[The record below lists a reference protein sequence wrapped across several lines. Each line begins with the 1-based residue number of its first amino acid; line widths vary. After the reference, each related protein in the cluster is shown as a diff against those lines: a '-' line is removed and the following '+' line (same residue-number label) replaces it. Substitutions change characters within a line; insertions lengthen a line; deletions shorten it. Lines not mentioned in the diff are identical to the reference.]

1 MGNRRTAVVLAA
13 ASFAL
18 ASTTRDSNFSGDT
31 YANGNNLNNR
41 VFGMQNRFNSTSV
54 RGFKFSN
61 YNTALTA
68 CIGPGIS
75 VGPLPVNVSDGMSS
89 FRSC

>member
-1 MGNRRTAVVLAA
+1 MWEGPIG
-13 ASFAL
+13 SSQAL
-18 ASTTRDSNFSGDT
+18 ASTQRDSNFAGDT

-41 VFGMQNRFNSTSV
+41 VYAMQNRFNSTSV
-54 RGFKFSN
+54 RGFKFAN

-68 CIGPGIS
+68 CIGPGIG
-75 VGPLPVNVSDGMSS
+75 VGPLPFNVSDGMSS